1 MAEKNQQT
9 GWWNPEPWRST
20 SKWHW
25 VTVTGRTAC
34 GRYAYLRG
42 DLEQGNDDSGDN
54 CAACRKKRQKANRKV
69 SVPASN
75 NQQP

>member
-1 MAEKNQQT
+1 MAEKKQPT

-25 VTVTGRTAC
+25 VTETGRTAC

-42 DLEQGNDDSGDN
+42 DLEHGNDESGDN
-54 CAACRKKRQKANRKV
+54 CSACRKKRQK
-69 SVPASN
+69 VPAPGSATGEKGG
-75 NQQP
+75 Q